1 MGTTAGGLPYP
12 EENAPLA
19 DGALNVKTLAEAL
32 DGPPRGRAI
41 LGAAQSLAS
50 STNATKVTLGQTY
63 ATGLTF
69 GSNQFTVTRPG
80 IYACTMQG
88 TFATNAT
95 GYRSLRLYVNG
106 ALDARSI
113 IQVPP
118 VNGAAT
124 HLLAFQD
131 LDLDANDTVALWAL
145 QNSGAA
151 VDLLGAY
158 TSLTLRWVAGPA
170 V

>member
-12 EENAPLA
+12 EENAPFA
-19 DGALNVKTLAEAL
+19 DGALDIQKLATAL
-32 DGPPRGRAI
+32 DGPARGRAI
-41 LGAAQSLAS
+41 LAASQSLANNV
-50 STNATKVTLGQTY
+50 TTKATLGQTW
-63 ATGLTF
+63 ATGMTF

-80 IYACTMQG
+80 IYACTFQG
-88 TFATNAT
+88 TFAANAA
-95 GYRSLRLYVNG
+95 GFRSIRVYVNG

-113 IQVPP
+113 IQYAPGP
-118 VNGAAT
+118 SAT
-124 HLLAFQD
+124 HLLGFQD

-151 VDLLGAY
+151 LDLLGAY